1 MTEYETDLKELA
13 EFVPE
18 MAGFEEYLCLKFEEG
33 LNLKIREKMSIFGN
47 QNYKEV
53 VQLALRVKK
62 LANER
67 MTKEKFQKRK
77 GFGFM
82 SGQSSEKSR
91 SFESSS
97 NSFRSGAKFVSSP
110 QAF

>member
-1 MTEYETDLKELA
+1 MA
-13 EFVPE
+13 EFVPKVD
-18 MAGFEEYLCLKFEEG
+18 GFEKYLCSKFKKG
-33 LNLKIREKMSIFGN
+33 MNLEIREKMFVFSN
-47 QNYKEV
+47 QNYKKV

-67 MTKEKFQKRK
+67 MAKGKFQKRK